1 MPSKKR
7 SDSKIAEV
15 WFVLA
20 LKEKDPRKQGKWS
33 TTLNP
38 AMMWFGKGVAFC
50 ELGKYE
56 EAINCFDIA
65 LKISPR
71 RGLAKKYTFYK
82 LRKYEGTLKCH
93 DKALKLNL
101 RDAAAWYNTLILCPR
116 CKLNPKWTE
125 VIEM

>member
-50 ELGKYE
+50 ELGEYE
-56 EAINCFDIA
+56 EAIWCFDKA
-65 LKISPR
+65 LKINPR
-71 RGLAKKYTFYK
+71 YIVTWTGKGYAFYK
-82 LRKYEGTLKCH
+82 LRKNAMI
-93 DKALKLNL
+93 KA
-101 RDAAAWYNTLILCPR
+101 
-116 CKLNPKWTE
+116 
-125 VIEM
+125 